1 MLSIAG
7 FVDGNRALASIM
19 TEGIKARDPEKIPT
33 IRNWHDF
40 NRSVST
46 GWTPRL
52 DAPNH
57 PVLRKRWL
65 LETHTTVGKLIRY
78 TPSET
83 NGLARRAGAH
93 VFLAIT
99 LNYE

>member
-1 MLSIAG
+1 MLSTAG
-7 FVDGNRALASIM
+7 FVDGV
-19 TEGIKARDPEKIPT
+19 
-33 IRNWHDF
+33 F
-40 NRSVST
+40 T
-46 GWTPRL
+46 GWASRL
-52 DAPNH
+52 DALKH

-65 LETHTTVGKLIRY
+65 LETHTAVGKLIRY

-93 VFLAIT
+93 VFLGIT